1 VRKPHVVVL
10 SSLFPSR
17 VQPGA
22 GLFVRERMF
31 RVGAHLPLAV
41 VAPQPWFPLQRL
53 LRLLKPGYR
62 PGAPRHEGQQGHDV
76 WFPRFFS
83 LPGAFR
89 QFDGWFMALGAW
101 PRLARLKR
109 EGRLDLID
117 AHFGYPDGFAATLLG
132 RWLDVP
138 VTITLRGTETRHA
151 RDPALAPRLRTAL
164 RRASRVFTVSDSLRQ
179 VALGLGI
186 PASQLQVVGNGVDL
200 QRFTPVLRD
209 QARRELGLPAQAPVL
224 VSVGG
229 LVERKGFHR
238 VIELLPVLRQ
248 RFPGLIYLVVGG
260 PSPEGDMGAQLQRQ
274 VAELGLQGTVRFLGP
289 LPPEALRVP
298 LSAANV
304 FVLAT
309 RNEGWA
315 NVFLEAMACGLPV
328 VTTRVGGNAEVV
340 CRSELGR
347 VVPFGDAQALHAA
360 LEQALQQPWDA
371 AEIRRYA
378 AANTWDS
385 RVEVLLQQFEQL
397 VAEEA
402 RSAQPARTG
411 L

>member
-1 VRKPHVVVL
+1 VVL
-10 SSLFPSR
+10 SSLFPSS

-31 RVGAHLPLAV
+31 RVGAQLPLAV
-41 VAPQPWFPLQRL
+41 VAPQPWFPLQGL
-53 LRLLKPGYR
+53 LRWFKPGFR
-62 PGAPRHEGQQGHDV
+62 PGAPRFEVQQGHDV

-83 LPGAFR
+83 LPGVLK
-89 QFDGWFMALGAW
+89 QFDGYFLALGAW

-132 RWLDVP
+132 RWLGVP
-138 VTITLRGTETRHA
+138 VTVTLRGTETRHA
-151 RDPALAPRLRTAL
+151 RDSALAPRLRTAL
-164 RRASRVFTVSDSLRQ
+164 QRAHRVFAVSDSLRQ

-186 PASQLQVVGNGVDL
+186 PAARLQVVGNGVDL
-200 QRFTPVLRD
+200 DRFNPLPRA
-209 QARRELGLPAQAPVL
+209 QARKTLGLPEGVPVL

-238 VIELLPVLRQ
+238 VIEQLPALRQ
-248 RFPGLIYLVVGG
+248 AFPGLIYLVVGG
-260 PSPEGDMGAQLQRQ
+260 ANPEGDMGAELRQQ
-274 VAELGLQGTVRFLGP
+274 VARLGLQDHVRFLGP
-289 LPPEALRVP
+289 LAPDQLRVP
-298 LSAANV
+298 LSAADV

-328 VTTRVGGNAEVV
+328 VTTAVGGNAEVV
-340 CRSELGR
+340 CRPDLGQ
-347 VVPFGDAQALHAA
+347 VVAFGDAAA
-360 LEQALQQPWDA
+360 LRLALENALRQRWDA
-371 AEIRRYA
+371 AAIRQYA

-385 RVEVLLQQFEQL
+385 RVEELLRQFRSL
-397 VAEEA
+397 A
-402 RSAQPARTG
+402 RVGQRQAGAGRPA
-411 L
+411 